1 MARSLNVAWPKPAFD
16 PEAITVLA
24 AAFDEAWDRLRQSG
38 SEGARQN
45 DLEFREVTRPRLD
58 LYRPAMLLD
67 DDVVTDGKTEPSSFP
82 SRLGRKERVE
92 QLFLNLRRNTGA
104 VIAYPDFDLVTKVL
118 GNDGRAARFRTTDGS
133 FPETMLLLPYEAIGR
148 CDSPTDR
155 RGGDSVAA
163 GAHWARRGRNVR
175 RHDPHRRA

>member
-1 MARSLNVAWPKPAFD
+1 MASSLNVAWPEPAFD

-118 GNDGRAARFRTTDGS
+118 GRRSQRRLVVASMSLRFALRCRI
-133 FPETMLLLPYEAIGR
+133 EAIG
-148 CDSPTDR
+148 DQ
-155 RGGDSVAA
+155 VEQ
-163 GAHWARRGRNVR
+163 
-175 RHDPHRRA
+175 